1 MKKWTLP
8 KITKDL
14 KKISDKGW
22 VKTKRAHDT
31 GVGKTLEDLLGI
43 KENNIQLPDLG
54 KIELKAKRLDS
65 GSMLTIATKS
75 PLPKGIN
82 KILFEKYKYSDKEGG
97 YNLHSTVYGSRNNP
111 QSFRVLFETDRLL
124 LKNKFGI
131 KVYWPISIFE
141 DVIKSKS
148 NKIILVFAQTKGK
161 RCTLSEHFHYIEAY
175 ILEGLDL
182 KIFKMAVL
190 NDRLK
195 VDIRIGSYRKG
206 KNKGKYHD
214 HGTAFRIGKK
224 DFLELFDS
232 VKKIL

>member
-1 MKKWTLP
+1 MKKWTLS
-8 KITKDL
+8 KITQDL

-43 KENNIQLPDLG
+43 KENNIRLPDLG

-75 PLPKGIN
+75 PIPKGIN
-82 KILFEKYKYSDKEGG
+82 KILFEKYKYIDKGG
-97 YNLHSTVYGSRNNP
+97 SYNLHSTVYGSRSNP
-111 QSFRVLFETDRLL
+111 QSFRVLLDTDRLL
-124 LKNKFGI
+124 LKNKYGI
-131 KVYWPISIFE
+131 KAYWPISIFE
-141 DVIKSKS
+141 DVIKFKS
-148 NKIILVFAQTKGK
+148 NNIILVFAETKGK
-161 RCTLSEHFHYIEAY
+161 RCTLSEHFHYVDAY
-175 ILEGLDL
+175 VLEGLNL
-182 KIFKMAVL
+182 KTFKTAVS

-214 HGTAFRIGKK
+214 HGTAFRISRK